1 VFNQSINYFT
11 LSIGALFNQPMISE
25 LCLINQSIYSGGDI
39 GAVLNRLIYSGEIRA
54 AFNQSEFRCHLNY
67 VKDL

>member
-1 VFNQSINYFT
+1 
-11 LSIGALFNQPMISE
+11 MISE